1 MQANFN
7 FNLDVNKV
15 GDPIALGPG
24 SRARISGQGNAD
36 RAGFVKNLSNTCF
49 YQEGQKYSALLLCCS
64 LWMLCQV
71 LAAAIVCQALASCQL
86 YMHSFLADLPF
97 HMHACLSIL

>member
-15 GDPIALGPG
+15 GDSIAN
-24 SRARISGQGNAD
+24 AVSGQGNAD

-64 LWMLCQV
+64 LCMLCQV
-71 LAAAIVCQALASCQL
+71 LAAAIVCQALASCHL